1 MIPLGEA
8 QRFVFGLCHSLPPVE
23 LPLDDALG
31 SVLSAIVVATEQV
44 PSFANSAMDGYAVRA
59 DDTAG
64 APVRLTVIGSSDVN
78 CIRVPL
84 SASLAATSLSAT
96 SSPVREPCSL
106 PRTWVFWPIR
116 VREV

>member
-44 PSFANSAMDGYAVRA
+44 PSFANSSMDGYALRA
-59 DDTAG
+59 QDTAD
-64 APVRLTVIGSSDVN
+64 APVRLEVIATT
-78 CIRVPL
+78 IEPL
-84 SASLAATSLSAT
+84 PHS
-96 SSPVREPCSL
+96 
-106 PRTWVFWPIR
+106 
-116 VREV
+116 